1 MNLDFKIAATYL
13 RSGIKQTIVA
23 VLSVMFG
30 ISMYVFSN
38 SFMSGVNDLQAK
50 FVFSAMPHIHIYN
63 DMPPDRSNVIR
74 LSDTTSAINI
84 HSPQIIQYQIGMKNT
99 APIIEVIKANKNI
112 TAFAL
117 EVNENVLFRNGASQ
131 VSGSLSGVDVHAED
145 NIFGTSGF
153 MIEGNWEDIEHYL
166 DGIIIGSGMAY
177 NLSLGMGD
185 YVNITTATGINKNYK
200 IVGIFQTSIK
210 SLDKTK
216 AYMRISTVRELFSM
230 NRDYATDIQVNIDN
244 LDNAQKV
251 AAELAPYIPY
261 KVEAWQDANG
271 QLASANSLRNTIAM
285 AVSVVILIV
294 AGFGIYN
301 IMSMTVNERIREIAI
316 MKAIG
321 FQGNDVMRIFL
332 SQAIII
338 GIIGGGLGLL
348 LGFLVSVGVHQIP
361 FDSAI
366 AKTFP
371 MAYNVSDYIFGFLFA
386 LLTNFFAGYI
396 PARKAAKVDPISILR
411 G

>member
-153 MIEGNWEDIEHYL
+153 MI
-166 DGIIIGSGMAY
+166 
-177 NLSLGMGD
+177 
-185 YVNITTATGINKNYK
+185 
-200 IVGIFQTSIK
+200 
-210 SLDKTK
+210 
-216 AYMRISTVRELFSM
+216 
-230 NRDYATDIQVNIDN
+230 
-244 LDNAQKV
+244 
-251 AAELAPYIPY
+251 
-261 KVEAWQDANG
+261 
-271 QLASANSLRNTIAM
+271 
-285 AVSVVILIV
+285 
-294 AGFGIYN
+294 
-301 IMSMTVNERIREIAI
+301 
-316 MKAIG
+316 
-321 FQGNDVMRIFL
+321 
-332 SQAIII
+332 
-338 GIIGGGLGLL
+338 
-348 LGFLVSVGVHQIP
+348 
-361 FDSAI
+361 
-366 AKTFP
+366 
-371 MAYNVSDYIFGFLFA
+371 
-386 LLTNFFAGYI
+386 
-396 PARKAAKVDPISILR
+396 
-411 G
+411 